1 MTEIKID
8 WGSGHMILNIE
19 NAFPCG
25 LNRAKRLCHLI
36 NQYSTQ
42 EDKDKLKAYLEECA
56 KLLKEQTKKPNHTKT
71 VENSYYRCMKNIEF
85 LNGGK

>member
-1 MTEIKID
+1 MEQITID

-42 EDKDKLKAYLEECA
+42 EDKDKLKTYLEGEA
-56 KLLKEQTKKPNHTKT
+56 RMLKEAIEKPKHLKSL
-71 VENSYYRCMKNIEF
+71 ENEYARCLKNLEF

>member
-19 NAFPCG
+19 NTFPCG

-42 EDKDKLKAYLEECA
+42 EDKDKLKAYLEGE
-56 KLLKEQTKKPNHTKT
+56 LRILKAAAEKSKPLKSI
-71 VENSYYRCMKNIEF
+71 ENEYTRCLKNLEY